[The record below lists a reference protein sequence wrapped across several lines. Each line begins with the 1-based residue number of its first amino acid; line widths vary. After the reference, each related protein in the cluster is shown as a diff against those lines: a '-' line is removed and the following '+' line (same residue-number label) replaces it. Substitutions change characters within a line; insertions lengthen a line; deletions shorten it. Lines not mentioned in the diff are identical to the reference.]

1 MHGMRGEQI
10 ELTIQ
15 INEIKPSGN
24 YGVPMEG
31 THYTIYPLDRISHP
45 DPEREPQ

>member
-1 MHGMRGEQI
+1 MHGMRSEQI

-15 INEIKPSGN
+15 INEIMQSGS
-24 YGVPMEG
+24 YGVPTGEYSL
-31 THYTIYPLDRISHP
+31 HYRPLDRISHP

>member
-10 ELTIQ
+10 ELTVQ

-24 YGVPMEG
+24 YGVPTG
-31 THYTIYPLDRISHP
+31 KYSLHYIPT
-45 DPEREPQ
+45 